1 MPFIEIN
8 RLESLSRL
16 LHRSIRILLLLLAPK
31 WLWYRRAP
39 CSSDVVRRLRP
50 HMANHCNESPGLD
63 ERIHCGMAENYPA
76 VITVLLD
83 AVQAHARY
91 RSPREQSNICAPYG
105 QLDLP
110 AAIFG
115 NRFREQRPLV
125 EATALHMNNRAQV
138 EAVLNG
144 SIMLGIGYF
153 DSALDE
159 DEREQLKNNPK

>member
-39 CSSDVVRRLRP
+39 CSSDVVRREPP
-50 HMANHCNESPGLD
+50 HMGNHCNKSPGLD
-63 ERIHCGMAENYPA
+63 ERIHCGMAENYPV

-91 RSPREQSNICAPYG
+91 RSPREQSSICAPYG
-105 QLDLP
+105 QLDLLANL

-115 NRFREQRPLV
+115 NREQSSDLRWLV
-125 EATALHMNNRAQV
+125 HRII
-138 EAVLNG
+138 
-144 SIMLGIGYF
+144 S
-153 DSALDE
+153 
-159 DEREQLKNNPK
+159 P

>member
-50 HMANHCNESPGLD
+50 HMANHCNKSPGLD
-63 ERIHCGMAENYPA
+63 ERIHCGMAENYPV

-91 RSPREQSNICAPYG
+91 RSPREQSSICAPYG

-115 NRFREQRPLV
+115 NRGNRDVSGWKGMGIELRPAIEGDLDTLARMV
-125 EATALHMNNRAQV
+125 RAYY
-138 EAVLNG
+138 AHG
-144 SIMLGIGYF
+144 G
-153 DSALDE
+153 LDYE
-159 DEREQLKNNPK
+159 DLPARHA